1 MTIDRID
8 LHAMG
13 AAELV
18 SDGLKPN
25 LSDWLRESSKDGLHR
40 AALEIITPQT
50 EKPFLFE
57 TTACFA
63 KGALVHT
70 KEGLVPI
77 EKLRVGDWVL
87 SKPEDGTG
95 ELAYKRVTHTFAHGP
110 TEVVNLLY
118 RFGGKDDSIFAEYV
132 QHRRL
137 TTTMNHPIWVIGNG
151 WTDVGELNQWP
162 GKESQLVLADGR
174 HAIVTQRESIFQT
187 SRPNIGWSSSIGNV
201 TDVLGGEWDFENQC
215 VHQANVRAEEMIQ
228 ELNYPAILKIPAS
241 TLRLKTSTRTSLA
254 KKVSGYTTKPYPLQ
268 SEFKTADPHCRKAR
282 QYFSPRLRLKIH
294 SWKSCL
300 TKWSC
305 LPLQSI

>member
-18 SDGLKPN
+18 SDGSKPN

-63 KGALVHT
+63 KGALIHT

-95 ELAYKRVTHTFAHGP
+95 ELAYKRVTHTFAHAP
-110 TEVVNLLY
+110 TEVLDLNYMYEDQNGLG
-118 RFGGKDDSIFAEYV
+118 RFCE
-132 QHRRL
+132 L
-137 TTTMNHPIWVIGNG
+137 TTTKNHPIWVIGQG
-151 WTDVGELNQWP
+151 WTEVGNLRLMP
-162 GKESQLVLADGR
+162 GEQSRLQLFDGR
-174 HAIVTQRESIFQT
+174 EMVSVRRRSIFQT
-187 SRPNIGWSSSIGNV
+187 STPNIGWMSSIGNV
-201 TDVLGGEWDFENQC
+201 TDVLGAEWDFERQC
-215 VHQANVRAEEMIQ
+215 VYQSDVYAEEMIQ
-228 ELNYPAILKIPAS
+228 ELECPTLLKIPAS

-282 QYFSPRLRLKIH
+282 RYFSPRLRLKIH

-300 TKWSC
+300 TKWSR